1 MKVLAVDPVVI
12 LDVYLKEVR
21 SILELAVP
29 AWHSGLTRK
38 QSAEIERI
46 QKIAVNIILSNPRER
61 NNLSYRKSI
70 EALGLDPLEKR
81 RLKLCKNFAKKTL
94 KSRHS
99 DLFQENPSS
108 YNTRCKRSFVE
119 HNTNS
124 SRAFMSPL
132 VFLTRLLNKTM

>member
-1 MKVLAVDPVVI
+1 MKILDVDPDII
-12 LDVYLKEVR
+12 LDVYKKEVR
-21 SILELAVP
+21 SILELAVS

-61 NNLSYRKSI
+61 NNQSYRQSI

-94 KSRHS
+94 NSRHS

-108 YNTRCKRSFVE
+108 YNTRCKRSYVE

-124 SRAFMSPL
+124 HRAFMSPL